1 METFVLVNGFA
12 GSKPFERT
20 LDEAIKS
27 CEHDSNFMN
36 TRFWLYQKIG
46 GEYKEIGHTVLDGYS
61 WRYIATK

>member
-46 GEYKEIGHTVLDGYS
+46 GEYKDWTYS
-61 WRYIATK
+61 T